1 MRPHLRL
8 LFLQAEFT
16 EPNWTNTV
24 PIKAHKGFKIL
35 LNQSSYCTKYLTKL
49 MWRGNAK
56 SKETWRLRG
65 NTPHKTWGQTHLP
78 LELVH
83 PRQLTPDIDVTEDL
97 KKREVEKYEEA
108 MKAERQHLEIVGPDD
123 I

>member
-1 MRPHLRL
+1 
-8 LFLQAEFT
+8 
-16 EPNWTNTV
+16 
-24 PIKAHKGFKIL
+24 
-35 LNQSSYCTKYLTKL
+35 

-56 SKETWRLRG
+56 SKETWRLQG

-97 KKREVEKYEEA
+97 KKREVEKYEQA